1 MFFPP
6 FLLETPFLESFTR
19 LISDILPL
27 CCYTRP
33 SIIIPLIKWIRF
45 FFRYVELSPTVIFEQ
60 CKFSSSIFCFFW
72 RDYREEGL
80 NYISLQR
87 KMRNALDK
95 VSSSEPRVL
104 WKFSQRMQKE
114 IAWRDLFPGN
124 LTVFRNSSERKSWND
139 FFPYFFTFSI
149 ASQSSELLQPR
160 MHTFIHIHIV

>member
-72 RDYREEGL
+72 RDYREEL
-80 NYISLQR
+80 HLVTTKNEKRQSFLERTKSFMKIFSADAKRNCLARFVSRKFDSFSKFLRTEKLKRFLPLFFYIFHRQPIARTFATTNAHIYTYTYSL
-87 KMRNALDK
+87 
-95 VSSSEPRVL
+95 
-104 WKFSQRMQKE
+104 
-114 IAWRDLFPGN
+114 I
-124 LTVFRNSSERKSWND
+124 
-139 FFPYFFTFSI
+139 
-149 ASQSSELLQPR
+149 
-160 MHTFIHIHIV
+160 